1 MTVAVIFKERPKQ
14 WGYRGDPYLWDDLE
28 QIFNEIN
35 LPFDVENF
43 KEKIYLSIEQCIGQ
57 RLEEG
62 KVIAVEK
69 YDHGGMSSGM
79 ISYEFWSNIAI
90 PLLVKRLEIENKR
103 IRNKYHYGR
112 IIRFPTTRNE

>member
-1 MTVAVIFKERPKQ
+1 MTVAIIFKERPKR

-35 LPFDVENF
+35 VPVDGENF
-43 KEKIYLSIEQCIGQ
+43 KEKIYLSIEQCTGQ
-57 RLEEG
+57 RIEEG
-62 KVIAVEK
+62 EDIDVEM
-69 YDHGGMSSGM
+69 YNHRGLSSGK
-79 ISYEFWSNIAI
+79 ISHAFWCDIAI

-103 IRNKYHYGR
+103 IRNKYHCGR